1 MAASEIAILVLS
13 TLSFVSVV
21 FVIFLFLKLSNK
33 FDSMNIDLNNA
44 FKDKEQISIL
54 TKKSEDDLNSL
65 NEKIVSFTKQLQE
78 FLNKSL
84 GNIREDSK
92 KTSDLLEDLNN
103 IVNEKNQELDRF
115 KKGYDLV
122 RMRAF
127 VLDIINAISFLQNN
141 RSRFSDNNFI
151 EYLNAYESQLLQI
164 LNNLSIQKFSPNIG
178 DITTNIEGI
187 NVIDSVPAENDQKT
201 NSVAE
206 IVSAGFQIDF
216 KDGRK
221 EILKPAEVK
230 VFKWKEKI
238 YV

>member
-1 MAASEIAILVLS
+1 MTEIAILVL
-13 TLSFVSVV
+13 TAFSFISIA

-33 FDSMNIDLNNA
+33 FHSMSIDLNNA
-44 FKDKEQISIL
+44 FKDKDQISIL
-54 TKKSEDDLNSL
+54 TKKSEDDLNAL

-84 GNIREDSK
+84 GSIREDSK
-92 KTSDLLEDLNN
+92 KTSDLLEDLNT
-103 IVNEKNQELDRF
+103 IVKDKNSELDRY

-127 VLDIINAISFLQNN
+127 VLDIINAISFLQDN
-141 RSRFSDNNFI
+141 RSRFTDEKFI
-151 EYLNAYESQLLQI
+151 EYLTAYESQLLQI

-178 DITTNIEGI
+178 DVTTNIEGI
-187 NVIDSVPAENDQKT
+187 NVIDSVTAENDQKT

-230 VFKWKEKI
+230 VFK
-238 YV
+238 

>member
-1 MAASEIAILVLS
+1 MAVAEIAILVLS
-13 TLSFVSVV
+13 ALSFVSVV

-54 TKKSEDDLNSL
+54 SKKSEDDLNSL

-141 RSRFSDNNFI
+141 RSRFIDNNFI

-164 LNNLSIQKFSPNIG
+164 LNNLSIQKFAPNIG

-187 NVIDSVPAENDQKT
+187 NVIDSVTAENDQKT

-230 VFKWKEKI
+230 VFK
-238 YV
+238 

>member
-54 TKKSEDDLNSL
+54 SKKSEDDLNSL

-92 KTSDLLEDLNN
+92 KTSDLLEDLNS

-230 VFKWKEKI
+230 VFK
-238 YV
+238 

>member
-54 TKKSEDDLNSL
+54 SKKSEDDLNSL

-230 VFKWKEKI
+230 VFK
-238 YV
+238 

>member
-1 MAASEIAILVLS
+1 MTEIAILVL
-13 TLSFVSVV
+13 TAFSFISIA

-33 FDSMNIDLNNA
+33 FQSMSIDLNNA
-44 FKDKEQISIL
+44 FKGKDQISIL
-54 TKKSEDDLNSL
+54 TKKSEDDLNAL
-65 NEKIVSFTKQLQE
+65 NEKFVSFTKQLQE

-84 GNIREDSK
+84 GSIREDSK

-141 RSRFSDNNFI
+141 RSRFSDNSFI

-187 NVIDSVPAENDQKT
+187 NVIDSVTAENDQKT

-230 VFKWKEKI
+230 VFK
-238 YV
+238 

>member
-33 FDSMNIDLNNA
+33 FDSMSIDLNNA

-54 TKKSEDDLNSL
+54 SKKSEDDLNSL

-230 VFKWKEKI
+230 VFK
-238 YV
+238 

>member
-1 MAASEIAILVLS
+1 MAASEIAILVFS
-13 TLSFVSVV
+13 ALSFVSVI

-33 FDSMNIDLNNA
+33 FDSMSIDLNNA

-54 TKKSEDDLNSL
+54 SKKSEEDLNSL

-127 VLDIINAISFLQNN
+127 VLDIINAVSFLQNN
-141 RSRFSDNNFI
+141 KSRFSDNNFI

-178 DITTNIEGI
+178 DVTTNIEGI
-187 NVIDSVPAENDQKT
+187 NVIDSVPAENDKKT
-201 NSVAE
+201 NSIAE
-206 IVSAGFQIDF
+206 IVSVGFQIDF

-230 VFKWKEKI
+230 VFK
-238 YV
+238 

>member
-1 MAASEIAILVLS
+1 MTEIAILVL
-13 TLSFVSVV
+13 TAFSFISIA

-33 FDSMNIDLNNA
+33 FQSMSIDLNNA
-44 FKDKEQISIL
+44 FKGKDQISIL
-54 TKKSEDDLNSL
+54 TKKSEDDLIAL
-65 NEKIVSFTKQLQE
+65 NEKFVSFTKQLQE

-84 GNIREDSK
+84 GSIREDSK

-141 RSRFSDNNFI
+141 RSRFSDNSFI

-187 NVIDSVPAENDQKT
+187 NVIDSVTAENDQKT

-230 VFKWKEKI
+230 VFK
-238 YV
+238 

>member
-1 MAASEIAILVLS
+1 
-13 TLSFVSVV
+13 
-21 FVIFLFLKLSNK
+21 
-33 FDSMNIDLNNA
+33 
-44 FKDKEQISIL
+44 
-54 TKKSEDDLNSL
+54 
-65 NEKIVSFTKQLQE
+65 
-78 FLNKSL
+78 
-84 GNIREDSK
+84 
-92 KTSDLLEDLNN
+92 
-103 IVNEKNQELDRF
+103 
-115 KKGYDLV
+115 
-122 RMRAF
+122 MRAF

-230 VFKWKEKI
+230 VFK
-238 YV
+238 

>member
-1 MAASEIAILVLS
+1 MAVSEIAILVLS
-13 TLSFVSVV
+13 ALSFVSVV

-33 FDSMNIDLNNA
+33 FDSMSIDLNNA

-54 TKKSEDDLNSL
+54 SKKSEEDLNSL

-127 VLDIINAISFLQNN
+127 VLDIINAVSFLQNN
-141 RSRFSDNNFI
+141 KSRFSDNNFI

-178 DITTNIEGI
+178 DVTTNIEGI

-201 NSVAE
+201 NSIAE
-206 IVSAGFQIDF
+206 IVSVGFQIDF

-230 VFKWKEKI
+230 VFK
-238 YV
+238 

>member
-1 MAASEIAILVLS
+1 MAASEIAILVFS
-13 TLSFVSVV
+13 ALSFVSVI

-33 FDSMNIDLNNA
+33 FDSMSIDLNNA

-54 TKKSEDDLNSL
+54 SKKSEEDLNSL

-115 KKGYDLV
+115 KKGYDLL
-122 RMRAF
+122 RIRAF
-127 VLDIINAISFLQNN
+127 VLDIINAVSFLQNN
-141 RSRFSDNNFI
+141 KSRFSDNNFI

-178 DITTNIEGI
+178 DVTTNIEGI

-201 NSVAE
+201 NSIAE
-206 IVSAGFQIDF
+206 IVSVGFQIDF

-230 VFKWKEKI
+230 VFK
-238 YV
+238 

>member
-1 MAASEIAILVLS
+1 M
-13 TLSFVSVV
+13 
-21 FVIFLFLKLSNK
+21 
-33 FDSMNIDLNNA
+33 
-44 FKDKEQISIL
+44 
-54 TKKSEDDLNSL
+54 
-65 NEKIVSFTKQLQE
+65 
-78 FLNKSL
+78 
-84 GNIREDSK
+84 
-92 KTSDLLEDLNN
+92 NN

-216 KDGRK
+216 KDGRI

-230 VFKWKEKI
+230 VFK
-238 YV
+238 

>member
-1 MAASEIAILVLS
+1 MAEIAILVL
-13 TLSFVSVV
+13 TVLSFISIA

-33 FDSMNIDLNNA
+33 FHSMSIDLNNA
-44 FKDKEQISIL
+44 FKDKDQISIL
-54 TKKSEDDLNSL
+54 TKKSEDDLNAL

-84 GNIREDSK
+84 GSIREDSK
-92 KTSDLLEDLNN
+92 KTSDLLEDLNT
-103 IVNEKNQELDRF
+103 IVKDKNSELDRY

-187 NVIDSVPAENDQKT
+187 NVIDSVTAENDQKT

-230 VFKWKEKI
+230 VFK
-238 YV
+238 

>member
-33 FDSMNIDLNNA
+33 FDSMNIELNNA

-54 TKKSEDDLNSL
+54 SKKSEDDLNSL

-178 DITTNIEGI
+178 DITPNIEGI

-216 KDGRK
+216 KDGRI

>member
-44 FKDKEQISIL
+44 FKNKEQISIL
-54 TKKSEDDLNSL
+54 SKKSEDDLNSL

-230 VFKWKEKI
+230 VFK
-238 YV
+238 

>member
-1 MAASEIAILVLS
+1 MAASEIAILILS

-54 TKKSEDDLNSL
+54 SKKSEDDLNSL

-230 VFKWKEKI
+230 VFK
-238 YV
+238 

>member
-1 MAASEIAILVLS
+1 MAEIAILVL
-13 TLSFVSVV
+13 TVLSFISIA

-33 FDSMNIDLNNA
+33 FQSMSIDLNNA
-44 FKDKEQISIL
+44 FKGKDQISIL
-54 TKKSEDDLNSL
+54 TKKSEDDLNAL
-65 NEKIVSFTKQLQE
+65 NEKFVSFTKQLQE

-84 GNIREDSK
+84 GSIREDSK

-141 RSRFSDNNFI
+141 RSRFSDNSFI

-187 NVIDSVPAENDQKT
+187 NVIDSVTAENDQKT

-230 VFKWKEKI
+230 VFK
-238 YV
+238 

>member
-1 MAASEIAILVLS
+1 MAAAEIAILVLS
-13 TLSFVSVV
+13 ALSFVSVV
-21 FVIFLFLKLSNK
+21 FVIFLFFKLSNK

-54 TKKSEDDLNSL
+54 SKKSEDDLNSL

-187 NVIDSVPAENDQKT
+187 DVIDSVPAENDQKS

>member
-1 MAASEIAILVLS
+1 MAVAEIAILVFS
-13 TLSFVSVV
+13 ALSFVSVI

-33 FDSMNIDLNNA
+33 FDSMSIDLNNA

-54 TKKSEDDLNSL
+54 SKKSEEDLNSL

-178 DITTNIEGI
+178 DVTTNIEGI

-230 VFKWKEKI
+230 VFK
-238 YV
+238 

>member
-33 FDSMNIDLNNA
+33 FDSMNIELNNA

-54 TKKSEDDLNSL
+54 SKKSEDDLNSL

-178 DITTNIEGI
+178 DVTTNIEGI
-187 NVIDSVPAENDQKT
+187 NVIDSVPAENDKKT
-201 NSVAE
+201 NSIAE
-206 IVSAGFQIDF
+206 IVSVGFQIDF
-216 KDGRK
+216 KDGRI

>member
-1 MAASEIAILVLS
+1 MAASEIAILVFS
-13 TLSFVSVV
+13 ALSFVSVI

-33 FDSMNIDLNNA
+33 FDSMSIDLNNA

-54 TKKSEDDLNSL
+54 SKKSEEDLNSL

-78 FLNKSL
+78 FSNKSL
-84 GNIREDSK
+84 GTIREDSK

-127 VLDIINAISFLQNN
+127 VLDIINAVSFLQNN
-141 RSRFSDNNFI
+141 KSRFSDNNFI

-178 DITTNIEGI
+178 DVTTNIEGI
-187 NVIDSVPAENDQKT
+187 NVIDSVPAENDKKT
-201 NSVAE
+201 NSIAE
-206 IVSAGFQIDF
+206 IVSVGFQIDF

-230 VFKWKEKI
+230 VFK
-238 YV
+238 

>member
-1 MAASEIAILVLS
+1 MAASEIAILILS

-21 FVIFLFLKLSNK
+21 FVIFLFFKLSNK

-54 TKKSEDDLNSL
+54 SKKSEDDLNSL

-187 NVIDSVPAENDQKT
+187 DVIDSVPAENDKKT

-230 VFKWKEKI
+230 VFK
-238 YV
+238 

>member
-1 MAASEIAILVLS
+1 MAVAEIAILVLS
-13 TLSFVSVV
+13 ALSFVSVV

-33 FDSMNIDLNNA
+33 FDSMSIDLNNA

-230 VFKWKEKI
+230 VFK
-238 YV
+238 

>member
-1 MAASEIAILVLS
+1 MTTENAILVLAA
-13 TLSFVSVV
+13 LSFISIA

-33 FDSMNIDLNNA
+33 FQSMSIDLNNA
-44 FKDKEQISIL
+44 FKGKDQISIL
-54 TKKSEDDLNSL
+54 TKKSEDDLIAL
-65 NEKIVSFTKQLQE
+65 NEKFVSFTKQLQE

-84 GNIREDSK
+84 GSIREDSK

-141 RSRFSDNNFI
+141 RSRFSDNSFI

-187 NVIDSVPAENDQKT
+187 NVIDSVTAENDQKT

-230 VFKWKEKI
+230 VFK
-238 YV
+238 

>member
-1 MAASEIAILVLS
+1 MAASEIAILVFS
-13 TLSFVSVV
+13 ALSFVSVI

-33 FDSMNIDLNNA
+33 FDSMSIDLNNA

-54 TKKSEDDLNSL
+54 SKKSEDDLNSL

-127 VLDIINAISFLQNN
+127 VLDIINAVSFLQNN
-141 RSRFSDNNFI
+141 KSRFSDNNFI

-178 DITTNIEGI
+178 EITTNIEGI
-187 NVIDSVPAENDQKT
+187 NVIDSVPAQNDQKS

-230 VFKWKEKI
+230 VFKWKERI

>member
-1 MAASEIAILVLS
+1 MAVAEIAILVLS
-13 TLSFVSVV
+13 ALSFVSVV

-33 FDSMNIDLNNA
+33 FDSMSIDLNNA

-178 DITTNIEGI
+178 DVTTNIEGI

-230 VFKWKEKI
+230 VFK
-238 YV
+238 

>member
-54 TKKSEDDLNSL
+54 SKKSEDDLNSL

>member
-54 TKKSEDDLNSL
+54 SKKSEDDLNSL

-178 DITTNIEGI
+178 DVTTNIEGI

-201 NSVAE
+201 NSIAE
-206 IVSAGFQIDF
+206 IVSVGFQIDF

>member
-1 MAASEIAILVLS
+1 MATSEIAILVLS

-33 FDSMNIDLNNA
+33 FDSMNIELNNA

-54 TKKSEDDLNSL
+54 SKKSEDDLNSL

-230 VFKWKEKI
+230 VFK
-238 YV
+238 

>member
-1 MAASEIAILVLS
+1 MAAAEIAILVLS
-13 TLSFVSVV
+13 ALSFVSVV

-54 TKKSEDDLNSL
+54 SKKSEEDLNSL

-151 EYLNAYESQLLQI
+151 EYLKL
-164 LNNLSIQKFSPNIG
+164 
-178 DITTNIEGI
+178 
-187 NVIDSVPAENDQKT
+187 
-201 NSVAE
+201 
-206 IVSAGFQIDF
+206 
-216 KDGRK
+216 
-221 EILKPAEVK
+221 
-230 VFKWKEKI
+230 
-238 YV
+238 

>member
-54 TKKSEDDLNSL
+54 SKKSEDDLNSL

-178 DITTNIEGI
+178 EITTNIEGI
-187 NVIDSVPAENDQKT
+187 NVIDSVPAQNDQKS

-230 VFKWKEKI
+230 VFK
-238 YV
+238 

>member
-1 MAASEIAILVLS
+1 MTEIAILVL
-13 TLSFVSVV
+13 TAFSFISIA

-33 FDSMNIDLNNA
+33 FQSMSIDLNNA
-44 FKDKEQISIL
+44 FKGKDQISIL
-54 TKKSEDDLNSL
+54 TKKSEDDLNAL
-65 NEKIVSFTKQLQE
+65 NEKFVSFTKQLQE

-84 GNIREDSK
+84 GSIREDSK

-141 RSRFSDNNFI
+141 RSRFSDNSFI

-164 LNNLSIQKFSPNIG
+164 LNKIYKKELQIDLLLFSP
-178 DITTNIEGI
+178 
-187 NVIDSVPAENDQKT
+187 
-201 NSVAE
+201 
-206 IVSAGFQIDF
+206 F
-216 KDGRK
+216 
-221 EILKPAEVK
+221 
-230 VFKWKEKI
+230 EK
-238 YV
+238 